1 MQVVHASGWKHWLQQ
16 SVFRWVYYVAADVKK
31 SGFILNIPRHISP
44 CEWLASCSGCG
55 APSPWSGW
63 NRLQQLLWACT
74 GRSRNRRRRW
84 MEVSFWVLFACFQVF
99 LLFFLV
105 NFKQISDERGSFL
118 PSVMFLGLL
127 RRAMEEGK
135 SGKVINVNI
144 F

>member
-1 MQVVHASGWKHWLQQ
+1 MAPLRPEVGGIGSSNSCEPAQEEAGTDADDGWKSL
-16 SVFRWVYYVAADVKK
+16 
-31 SGFILNIPRHISP
+31 
-44 CEWLASCSGCG
+44 SGC
-55 APSPWSGW
+55 S
-63 NRLQQLLWACT
+63 LLAFRYFC
-74 GRSRNRRRRW
+74 S
-84 MEVSFWVLFACFQVF
+84 
-99 LLFFLV
+99 FFLV